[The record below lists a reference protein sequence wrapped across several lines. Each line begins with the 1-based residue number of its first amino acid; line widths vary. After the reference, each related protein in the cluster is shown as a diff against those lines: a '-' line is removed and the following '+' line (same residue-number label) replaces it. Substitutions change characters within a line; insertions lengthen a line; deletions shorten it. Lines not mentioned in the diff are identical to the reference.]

1 MERFMKKWDRIFM
14 LLALAWAN
22 SAQATTVIPMYLDDL
37 TAESQTVVH
46 GTVVASRTEWDE
58 NRRMI
63 YTIYTIAPMEYMKGN
78 LGPTFELREP
88 GGERDGIG
96 MSVAGVPQF
105 SAGQEAVLFV
115 WTDRE
120 GRHQVT
126 AFEQG
131 AVEITTD
138 RQTGVKK
145 ARRAIPLGS
154 ARATP
159 AAASAVPSTVLAQQ
173 AAPETSRSLPQLF
186 QQIRSSVATRQ
197 RNRAE

>member
-1 MERFMKKWDRIFM
+1 MKKWDRIFM
-14 LLALAWAN
+14 LLALAWAT
-22 SAQATTVIPMYLDDL
+22 SAQATTTIPMYLDDL

-46 GTVVASRTEWDE
+46 GTVIASRTEWDE

-78 LGPTFELREP
+78 LGATFELREP

-96 MSVAGVPQF
+96 MTVVGVPEF

-131 AVEITTD
+131 AVEIATD
-138 RQTGVKK
+138 PQTGVKK
-145 ARRAIPLGS
+145 ARRGIPLGS

-159 AAASAVPSTVLAQQ
+159 AAASAVPSAILAQQ

-197 RNRAE
+197 RSRVE

>member
-1 MERFMKKWDRIFM
+1 MKKWDRIFM

-78 LGPTFELREP
+78 LGPAFELREP
-88 GGERDGIG
+88 GGELDGIG

-131 AVEITTD
+131 AVEIATD
-138 RQTGVKK
+138 PQTGVKK
-145 ARRAIPLGS
+145 ARRGIPLGS